1 MIINDKIRDEKRQ
14 HNIITE
20 TARILAWSSVKM
32 GNYEYLTGEEILF
45 SSKSQMI
52 EQAKFTYWLL
62 GIMVKHSK
70 NKKIKNKNKK
80 ENIDKYKEKQIE
92 ALQILKPTEQ
102 QKQKWIEDILPK
114 HLHNNEIKKE
124 LKKSKQ

>member
-62 GIMVKHSK
+62 GIMVNIRKT
-70 NKKIKNKNKK
+70 KK
-80 ENIDKYKEKQIE
+80 
-92 ALQILKPTEQ
+92 
-102 QKQKWIEDILPK
+102 
-114 HLHNNEIKKE
+114 
-124 LKKSKQ
+124 